1 MKEPTPISDT
11 EKVTRLPTVRPAATP
26 ARVTKRRAETRARL
40 MTAAATV
47 FAERGFGQVSIEQI
61 CAAAGYSRGAFYSN
75 FDSPEELFFALY
87 AQRAEALSNQVAQA
101 LTTHGG
107 GNSVPELVEKVVN
120 ALTVDR
126 QWIMIKTDFLLHAAR
141 TPALAPVLGAQRDA
155 LRDILAPHLAAAVD
169 IDALPQTLR
178 TPAGLAR
185 AVTTI
190 YDGATIQLL
199 VDPDQEALRR
209 WLQDVL
215 VGLLDRAAEEPT

>member
-1 MKEPTPISDT
+1 MDHDQDRFP
-11 EKVTRLPTVRPAATP
+11 V
-26 ARVTKRRAETRARL
+26 ARGSHT
-40 MTAAATV
+40 
-47 FAERGFGQVSIEQI
+47 G
-61 CAAAGYSRGAFYSN
+61 AG
-75 FDSPEELFFALY
+75 
-87 AQRAEALSNQVAQA
+87 
-101 LTTHGG
+101 
-107 GNSVPELVEKVVN
+107 
-120 ALTVDR
+120 
-126 QWIMIKTDFLLHAAR
+126 
-141 TPALAPVLGAQRDA
+141 DA